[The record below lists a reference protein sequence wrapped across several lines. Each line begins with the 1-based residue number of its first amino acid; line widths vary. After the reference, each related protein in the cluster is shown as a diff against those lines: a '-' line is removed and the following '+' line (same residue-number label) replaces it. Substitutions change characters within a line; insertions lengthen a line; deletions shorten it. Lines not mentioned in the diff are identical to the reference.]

1 MMPRTALVVASGLAL
16 ATSPLSAQAHE
27 AHRHPRG
34 GKIIMVGT
42 LVDPV
47 CAFAQQLTDSAQAR
61 CSGQHAD
68 DSFEPA
74 LLTDENELYVLAFD
88 PGASGRSASLHAMIG
103 KQVKVDGTVFPAGNA
118 YLIVVDSIRTSMP

>member
-34 GKIIMVGT
+34 GKIILVGT

-74 LLTDENELYVLAFD
+74 LSPT
-88 PGASGRSASLHAMIG
+88 
-103 KQVKVDGTVFPAGNA
+103 
-118 YLIVVDSIRTSMP
+118 RTSCTSWRLILGPAVDRLRCTP